1 MRSMECHACRNDCI
15 CQRQREW
22 IWRVI
27 AGHHEGLQLCEVVDL
42 TTLPCDVV
50 VAIVEELHGDDNVY
64 FDWRTDRWHAEMS
77 PD

>member
-1 MRSMECHACRNDCI
+1 
-15 CQRQREW
+15 
-22 IWRVI
+22 
-27 AGHHEGLQLCEVVDL
+27 VVDL